1 MIEMSKQF
9 DCSKH
14 MNTFFVEDRESIN
27 RQNLGMV
34 VGFGG

>member
-1 MIEMSKQF
+1 MSKQF

-14 MNTFFVEDRESIN
+14 PRIHFFVEDRESIN
-27 RQNLGMV
+27 GQNLGMV